1 MGAFEHGSYFLIL
14 GLLRKMIQI
23 QQRKVKW
30 GRYKALCQVSH
41 STDKHNRALRGKR
54 PRPERLTGVC
64 LV

>member
-30 GRYKALCQVSH
+30 GRYKALLSGESQH
-41 STDKHNRALRGKR
+41 
-54 PRPERLTGVC
+54 
-64 LV
+64 